1 MSVTLNSD
9 GSAMTGSRDD
19 VDLFTYVYRPDDVA
33 YESPRPYLHP
43 LRTRSGAVVSE
54 YRPWDHVWH
63 KGLAWSLPHV
73 GRWNFWGGPNY
84 VHAERGY
91 VDLHNDGSMEHEQ
104 FTAVGPC
111 GFVEELSWRTPRT
124 TGQDGGDLPGQVV
137 VREERTV
144 QVVLPESVPDA
155 WVLTFASEMT
165 NVSDGPLDL
174 GSPTTNGRENA
185 GYGGLFWR
193 GPRSFT
199 EGRVLLP
206 GPDGTGT
213 VADAEDARG
222 LRANWLGF
230 VGRHDGPAPRGE
242 GGRQGGSRASTV
254 LMVDPGTNPGGTPQW
269 FVRSVPFAGV
279 CPAPF
284 FSEEVPFPAGETLRF
299 TYAVVI
305 ADGESDGAR
314 GAELAAL
321 GRQVLA
327 GDGGAL
333 EPGHVDPAEP
343 PTDVAAGARG

>member
-9 GSAMTGSRDD
+9 RSAMTGSRGD

-43 LRTRSGAVVSE
+43 LRTRDGAVVSA

-63 KGLAWSLPHV
+63 KGIAWSLPHV
-73 GRWNFWGGPNY
+73 GPWNFWGGPNY
-84 VHAERGY
+84 VHAEQGY

-111 GFVEELSWRTPRT
+111 GFVEELSWRTPAT
-124 TGQDGGDLPGQVV
+124 TGPDGSAVRGDVV

-144 QVVLPESVPDA
+144 QVLLPESTPDA
-155 WVLTFASEMT
+155 WVLTFTSVMT
-165 NVSDGPLDL
+165 NVSDGALDI

-199 EGRVLLP
+199 GGRVLLP
-206 GPDGTGT
+206 GEDGAGT

-222 LRANWLGF
+222 LRAEWLGF
-230 VGRHDGPAPRGE
+230 VGRHDGAAPGAVRADE
-242 GGRQGGSRASTV
+242 QQGGSRASTV

-269 FVRSVPFAGV
+269 FVRSEPFACV

-284 FSEEVPFPAGETLRF
+284 FSEEVPFPADATLRF

-314 GAELAAL
+314 AVELAAL

-327 GDGGAL
+327 GEGDVL
-333 EPGHVDPAEP
+333 EPGHVDPAEQP
-343 PTDVAAGARG
+343 ASRA

>member
-1 MSVTLNSD
+1 MSVTLDCGD
-9 GSAMTGSRDD
+9 GAMTGSRDG
-19 VDLFTYVYRPDDVA
+19 VDLFEYVYRPTDVP

-43 LRTRSGAVVSE
+43 LRTRGGAVVSE

-63 KGLAWSLPHV
+63 KGIAWSLPHV
-73 GRWNFWGGPNY
+73 GPWNFWGGPNY

-91 VDLHNDGSMEHEQ
+91 VDLHNDGSMDHEQ

-111 GFVEELSWRTPRT
+111 GFVERLSWRTPPT
-124 TGQDGGDLPGQVV
+124 TGPYGDVPGDVV

-144 QVVLPESVPDA
+144 QVLLPDA
-155 WVLTFASEMT
+155 SPDVWALTFTSEMT
-165 NVSDGPLDL
+165 NVSDGPLDI

-206 GPDGTGT
+206 GADGTGV

-222 LRANWLGF
+222 LRAEWLGF
-230 VGRHDGPAPRGE
+230 VGRHDGAAPPTTS
-242 GGRQGGSRASTV
+242 GRHGGSRSSTV

-269 FVRSVPFAGV
+269 FVRSVPFACV

-284 FSEEVPFPAGETLRF
+284 FSEEVPFGAGETLRF
-299 TYAVVI
+299 TYAVMI

-314 GAELAAL
+314 GAGLAAL

-327 GDGGAL
+327 GEGGRL
-333 EPGHVDPAEP
+333 EPGHVAPAAH
-343 PTDVAAGARG
+343 AAPAGGRLPA